1 MVTRIEDTT
10 FGEEED
16 EEDERGETPNVED
29 ATAVVEAED
38 EAETRQLRSVV
49 R

>member
-1 MVTRIEDTT
+1 MVTRIDDTT

-16 EEDERGETPNVED
+16 EEDEWGETTNVED